1 MLSRTIRAGT
11 ANLSQQPA
19 VLLRYPAPAPSQHV
33 AGPSTAVAHRT
44 FSSLRPL
51 LFPPPSRGGP
61 SFSRGSGASDA
72 SAPPPNPLTLR
83 DAAIPFRTV
92 RLVSSE
98 DNSLGSPTS
107 LRSVL
112 RSYDPSTH
120 TLAIVS
126 IPNDSGSGSDVPIPI
141 VKLLNREEERLK
153 ARASEAKARLRR
165 KINAENK
172 EVQVSWSSAEGDLRH
187 KAILAKGILEKGDQV
202 ELVFAPRSKEKIDDR
217 RKDEIVASFKEV
229 LDDVG
234 SQWKEDLVSKGT
246 RVCYWAPKASVRSE
260 IRQKVTEAE
269 IEKRNERDKKKEE
282 RRRKEEER
290 KAKAEARSV
299 AQ

>member
-11 ANLSQQPA
+11 TNLSQQP
-19 VLLRYPAPAPSQHV
+19 VVFLRCKAPATSQHV
-33 AGPSTAVAHRT
+33 AGPSTSVAHRA
-44 FSSLRPL
+44 FRSLTPL

-61 SFSRGSGASDA
+61 SFSRGSGPSDA

-98 DNSLGSPTS
+98 DNSLGPPTP
-107 LRSVL
+107 LRSIL

-126 IPNDSGSGSDVPIPI
+126 IPNDSGSDLPIPI

-217 RKDEIVASFKEV
+217 RKDEIVASFKDV

-234 SQWKEDLVSKGT
+234 SQWKEDLVNKGT

-260 IRQKVTEAE
+260 IRQKVTDAE
-269 IEKRNERDKKKEE
+269 IEKRSERDKKKEG

-290 KAKAEARSV
+290 RAKAEARS
-299 AQ
+299 AGQ